1 MERAASSLI
10 KKALNTKR
18 VESLLIF
25 RLSIQTLV
33 EQPSHAER
41 EEDIRYEV
49 QYFLLRLESEDQRIT
64 LLD

>member
-1 MERAASSLI
+1 M
-10 KKALNTKR
+10 
-18 VESLLIF
+18 IF